1 MCKLQWNNFVSSTI
15 LQNTSFISHS
25 LIYVLINISTTVFW
39 KLKNSAITYIK
50 CRPSQTRP
58 INSRKNVNFSF
69 WDNTLVFFF
78 QYQSIVISLKVIM
91 IITTTP
97 VNLIYRIDIRCV
109 CVYNVDCIKVWS
121 QHSKQVVKSH
131 QLPQLLL

>member
-1 MCKLQWNNFVSSTI
+1 MANTIVTKVFSKLSSLFFFCGNDVCKLQWNNFVSSTI

-50 CRPSQTRP
+50 CRPSQTRGA
-58 INSRKNVNFSF
+58 NQFKKNMLILAFETIPLYS
-69 WDNTLVFFF
+69 FFF

-109 CVYNVDCIKVWS
+109 CI
-121 QHSKQVVKSH
+121 
-131 QLPQLLL
+131 